1 MKEPILFLMALFQ
14 KVGLGEFAEHYPQ
27 VVYSWLVM
35 LILILG
41 TLLVRGKINPFNPSR
56 LQSFFETLIEGIENF
71 MVDVMGEE
79 GRFAFPIIATLFLYI
94 FLCNILGLMPGM
106 YSPTA
111 NINTTLSCALVSFVM
126 THVIGLK
133 FHGVKYI
140 KHFTGPIPWLIPL
153 FFPIEVIG
161 HCARVLSLTFRL
173 FGNIM
178 AEDLVLAILMFL
190 AGAYLAPLPMMFLF
204 IFADFVQA
212 FIFTLLTMMYF
223 AGAIEEAH

>member
-1 MKEPILFLMALFQ
+1 MKEPVLFLNLLFE
-14 KVGLGEFAEHYPQ
+14 KIGLGSFAEHYPH
-27 VVYSWLVM
+27 VVYSWFVM
-35 LILILG
+35 LVLIGLA
-41 TLLVRGKINPFNPSR
+41 LLAKGKVNPFKPSR
-56 LQSFFETLIEGIENF
+56 LQSFLETVIEGIENF

-94 FLCNILGLMPGM
+94 FLCNIAGLIPGL

-111 NINTTLSCALVSFVM
+111 NLNTTLSCALVSFFM
-126 THVIGLK
+126 THYIGVK
-133 FHGVKYI
+133 FHGVGYI
-140 KHFTGPIPWLIPL
+140 KHFLGPIPWLIPL

-161 HCARVLSLTFRL
+161 HLARVLSLTFRL
-173 FGNIM
+173 FGNIL
-178 AEDLVLAILMFL
+178 AEDLVLAILFFL
-190 AGAYLAPLPMMFLF
+190 AGAFLAPLPMMFLF

>member
-1 MKEPILFLMALFQ
+1 MKEPILFLDLLFE
-14 KVGLGEFAEHYPQ
+14 KIGLGGFAHHYPQ
-27 VVYSWLVM
+27 VVYSWLAM

-41 TLLVRGKINPFNPSR
+41 ALLVRGKIDPFKPSR
-56 LQSFFETLIEGIENF
+56 LQSFFEWVIEGLENF
-71 MVDVMGEE
+71 MVEVTGEE
-79 GRFAFPIIATLFLYI
+79 GRAFFPIIATLFLYI
-94 FLCNILGLMPGM
+94 FLCNISGLAPGL

-111 NINTTLSCALVSFVM
+111 NLNTTLACALVSFVM
-126 THVIGLK
+126 THVIGIK

-140 KHFTGPIPWLIPL
+140 KHFLGPIPWLIPL

-173 FGNIM
+173 FGNIL
-178 AEDLVLAILMFL
+178 AEDLVLAILFFL